1 MNQVILIGRNVKAI
15 ELRYI
20 PQSETAVASFFIAV
34 DRQTKEKKTDFFN
47 ITAFGKTA
55 ELCER
60 FLGKGKL
67 VAVKG
72 RIENDTYEKNGE
84 KKFITKIIAEQV
96 QFLEWKDEKE
106 ESHSQIPKEE
116 KYEGFQPVSVN
127 FQALGDDDIP
137 F

>member
-1 MNQVILIGRNVKAI
+1 MNQVTLIGRNVKDV

-20 PQSETAVASFFIAV
+20 PQTETAVASFSIAV

-55 ELCER
+55 ELCMR

-67 VAVKG
+67 VAIQG
-72 RIENDTYEKNGE
+72 RIENDSYEKNGE
-84 KKFITKIIAEQV
+84 KKYITKIIADRV
-96 QFLEWKDEKE
+96 QFLEWKDKE
-106 ESHSQIPKEE
+106 DSQEE
-116 KYEGFQPVSVN
+116 QTKKFEG

>member
-1 MNQVILIGRNVKAI
+1 MNQVVLIGRTVKEI

-20 PQSETAVASFFIAV
+20 PQSETAVASFSIAV

-67 VAVKG
+67 VAIQG
-72 RIENDTYEKNGE
+72 RIENDSYEKNGE
-84 KKFITKIIAEQV
+84 KKFITKIIAERV
-96 QFLEWKDEKE
+96 QFIEWKDKEDSPKE
-106 ESHSQIPKEE
+106 ESHSQIPS
-116 KYEGFQPVSVN
+116 GFQ
-127 FQALGDDDIP
+127 AIEEDDSCP

>member
-1 MNQVILIGRNVKAI
+1 MNNVTLIGRNVKDI

-20 PQSETAVASFFIAV
+20 PQTETAVVSFSIAV

-55 ELCER
+55 ELCMK

-67 VAVKG
+67 VAIQG
-72 RIENDTYEKNGE
+72 RIENDSYEKNGE
-84 KKFITKIIAEQV
+84 KKYITKIIADRV
-96 QFLEWKDEKE
+96 QFLEWKDKE
-106 ESHSQIPKEE
+106 DSQEEQPK
-116 KYEGFQPVSVN
+116 KFEGFQ
-127 FQALGDDDIP
+127 AIEEDDKFSDIP